1 MTVRNRR
8 LHEKLGMDRVRG
20 CNAEKFLSFC
30 HLTKQRLINEL
41 ADEVNERHSWHDAAS
56 PDYRPKFHVFTEKAW
71 WTRMVAPHQTVV
83 GGSCKANGGP
93 DILLVGMLPRTARR
107 NVMDPTT
114 TFCPNRNCPARGQ
127 TGQGNIGIHSRKE

>member
-20 CNAEKFLSFC
+20 CNAEKLLSFC

-56 PDYRPKFHVFTEKAW
+56 PDYRPKFHVFTEKAY
-71 WTRMVAPHQTVV
+71 RRV
-83 GGSCKANGGP
+83 NP
-93 DILLVGMLPRTARR
+93 DEV
-107 NVMDPTT
+107 TT
-114 TFCPNRNCPARGQ
+114 D
-127 TGQGNIGIHSRKE
+127 

>member
-20 CNAEKFLSFC
+20 CNAEKLLSFC

-56 PDYRPKFHVFTEKAW
+56 PDYRPKFHVFTEKAY
-71 WTRMVAPHQTVV
+71 RRV
-83 GGSCKANGGP
+83 NP
-93 DILLVGMLPRTARR
+93 DEVTTDWRAVCERTARTVR
-107 NVMDPTT
+107 RAGTAKAVPDPY
-114 TFCPNRNCPARGQ
+114 Q
-127 TGQGNIGIHSRKE
+127 VKTGPRPKECRVTEDATLAVPLTATPRFV